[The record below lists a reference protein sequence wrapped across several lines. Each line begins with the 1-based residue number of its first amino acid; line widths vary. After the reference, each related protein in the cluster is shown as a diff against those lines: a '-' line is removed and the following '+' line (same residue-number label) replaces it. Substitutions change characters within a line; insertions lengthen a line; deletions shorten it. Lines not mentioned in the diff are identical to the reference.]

1 MLGRGGQEIDCI
13 RDWAGKNFTIKVLV
27 SHVWLMGS
35 SAKSDF
41 GFVILVTDV
50 MGNKP
55 VYSFPFARQSEEL

>member
-1 MLGRGGQEIDCI
+1 MGQDIYFI
-13 RDWAGKNFTIKVLV
+13 TDWAGKNSTIEILV
-27 SHVWLMGS
+27 SHLWLMGS